1 MRWRRGDRIPDD
13 ARVALALRPRERVLA
28 AAAQADGTWLAATER
43 ALVGPGLRIAWADVA
58 HARWHDEELALTVD
72 PVADA
77 FTPARFPLPEPG
89 RLPETVRE
97 RVMASIVVT
106 RHVSVPRH
114 GGVRVV
120 GRDVGSRDLVW
131 QVVPDAGVDGE
142 DADVRA
148 VTDALV
154 RELRGELG
162 R

>member
-1 MRWRRGDRIPDD
+1 MVTASPTTLASRSPCGRASGCSPPRRRPT
-13 ARVALALRPRERVLA
+13 AR
-28 AAAQADGTWLAATER
+28 GFAATER